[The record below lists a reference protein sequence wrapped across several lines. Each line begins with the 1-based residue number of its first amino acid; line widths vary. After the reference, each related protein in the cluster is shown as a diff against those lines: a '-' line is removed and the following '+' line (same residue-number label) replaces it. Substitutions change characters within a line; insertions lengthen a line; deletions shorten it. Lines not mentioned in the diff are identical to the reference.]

1 MYGLTHSKNY
11 LTFSIIKLENEKW
24 IEMKETQ
31 VKSMTPNNLE
41 ELTEIFTRQN
51 ALNYFVSQ
59 NIIKQTLNFKMRNTE
74 DCIALPE
81 IAEELA
87 NEGTEIEAEDYNTYE
102 EEKTVDE
109 NIRSTHDQ
117 ASYSDN

>member
-1 MYGLTHSKNY
+1 
-11 LTFSIIKLENEKW
+11 
-24 IEMKETQ
+24 
-31 VKSMTPNNLE
+31 
-41 ELTEIFTRQN
+41 
-51 ALNYFVSQ
+51 
-59 NIIKQTLNFKMRNTE
+59 MRNTE

-117 ASYSDN
+117 ASYSDNWQVGDHSSRVSILDAVSSRVAFMQIGFNG